1 VALVLLLAA
10 QLVREQRVAP
20 GSVDDEARSPVDPR
34 AVVELDLDRRTF
46 AVERD
51 RTDALAFERA
61 RALGGGV
68 AKEQL
73 VELGAAHLPR
83 VGHRLVPRL
92 DELDELAVLVVGRD
106 ELDPVLG
113 HADRLDLL
121 AHAEA
126 LEQRGV
132 GRQERLADVKA
143 RVVRLLGDDDVAA
156 GRGEQRGDRRA
167 RRPAADDED
176 VAATLL
182 GACGRIGT
190 GRQGLHGGRI
200 SSQLRLAAPPSLRG
214 GVRADDDGILVN
226 LSRSQPLRSRE
237 EIDGAALQVVHR
249 PGDRD
254 RAVRF
259 ELAQHAAAAAD
270 VGHRQRDARAE
281 ARSGRVADRAR
292 RRCFGSVAHRL
303 DRDPRRRC
311 STPHERT

>member
-1 VALVLLLAA
+1 VLEPEDRDVAFELAGQPLGTGEVTVERRAVVALVLLLAA

-20 GSVDDEARSPVDPR
+20 GSVDDEARAPVDPR
-34 AVVELDLDRRTF
+34 AVVVDLDRRTV

-51 RTDALAFERA
+51 RADALALERA

-92 DELDELAVLVVGRD
+92 DELDELAVVVVGRD
-106 ELDPVLG
+106 ELDAVLG

-132 GRQERLADVKA
+132 GRQQRLADVKA
-143 RVVRLLGDDDVAA
+143 RVVRLLDDDDVAA

-182 GACGRIGT
+182 AACGRIGT
-190 GRQGLHGGRI
+190 GRQGLHGAG
-200 SSQLRLAAPPSLRG
+200 SPVSFVWP
-214 GVRADDDGILVN
+214 
-226 LSRSQPLRSRE
+226 
-237 EIDGAALQVVHR
+237 R
-249 PGDRD
+249 P
-254 RAVRF
+254 
-259 ELAQHAAAAAD
+259 
-270 VGHRQRDARAE
+270 
-281 ARSGRVADRAR
+281 
-292 RRCFGSVAHRL
+292 RRCEAAFAPMTTGF
-303 DRDPRRRC
+303 
-311 STPHERT
+311 